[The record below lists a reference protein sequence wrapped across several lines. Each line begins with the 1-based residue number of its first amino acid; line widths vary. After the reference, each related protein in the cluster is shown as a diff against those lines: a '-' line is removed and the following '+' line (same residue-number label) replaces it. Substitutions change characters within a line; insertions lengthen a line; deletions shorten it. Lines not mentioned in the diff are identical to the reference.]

1 MSIRFD
7 GPGAAPKQRMIV
19 LPPYFRKA
27 TLMAWLG
34 LFRAAVAGWV
44 ADRAPSMGAAMAYYM
59 VFSLAPML
67 ILVIAIAGLAFGQAA
82 AQGAIVAQLGDLMGV
97 EGAAAL
103 QAMIMSAGHKRAGII
118 ATLVGT
124 GTLLVASTAVFVE
137 LQAALNVIWKVQR
150 RPRKALI
157 AAAREQLVSLS
168 LILALGFLLLVSL
181 VLSAALTAFGD
192 YLQGI
197 FPGLPLLLRILHV
210 ALSFGVMTILFG
222 MIFKIL
228 PDAAGCLA
236 GRVDRRDDDG
246 GALQPGQVSDRP
258 LYRQQQRRLDLWRR
272 RRIGHHPAVDLLL
285 GADTPLRRGVHQGVR
300 RSSPC
305 AAFIIGPWP
314 RNVV

>member
-1 MSIRFD
+1 
-7 GPGAAPKQRMIV
+7 MIV

-27 TLMAWLG
+27 TLTTWLG
-34 LFRAAVAGWV
+34 LFRAAAAGWV

-67 ILVIAIAGLAFGQAA
+67 ILVIAIAGLAFGHAA

-103 QAMIMSAGHKRAGII
+103 QAMIMSAGQRRAGII

-157 AAAREQLVSLS
+157 AVMREQLVSLS

-181 VLSAALTAFGD
+181 VLSAALTAFGY

-197 FPGLPLLLRILHV
+197 FPGLPLMLRILHV
-210 ALSFGVMTILFG
+210 ALSFGVMSMLFG
-222 MIFKIL
+222 MMFKIL
-228 PDAAGCLA
+228 PDAAVAWQDVWIGAMVTALLFSLGKYLIGLYIGSSNIASTYGAA
-236 GRVDRRDDDG
+236 GALVIILLWIYYSAQILLFGAEFTKACADRRL
-246 GALQPGQVSDRP
+246 APREKTQA
-258 LYRQQQRRLDLWRR
+258 
-272 RRIGHHPAVDLLL
+272 AVLV
-285 GADTPLRRGVHQGVR
+285 P
-300 RSSPC
+300 S
-305 AAFIIGPWP
+305 
-314 RNVV
+314 